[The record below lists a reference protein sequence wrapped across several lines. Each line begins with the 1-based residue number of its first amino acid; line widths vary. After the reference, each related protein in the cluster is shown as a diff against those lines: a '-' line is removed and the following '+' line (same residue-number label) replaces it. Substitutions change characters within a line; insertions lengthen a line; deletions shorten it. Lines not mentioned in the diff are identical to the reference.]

1 MMATLGGC
9 GDGYELPST
18 ASMPTCSASD
28 RQNAQEKGML
38 SSYPYWMMIAGGIL
52 VTLGFIGVAFK
63 QKGDETPVSDAEI
76 EPMAEQIKPR
86 TPKKVEWS
94 PAALDPN
101 KEPKKAS

>member
-1 MMATLGGC
+1 
-9 GDGYELPST
+9 
-18 ASMPTCSASD
+18 
-28 RQNAQEKGML
+28 ML

-63 QKGDETPVSDAEI
+63 QKGDGTPVSDAEI